1 MKKNELM
8 FSYFGIKPTDSKRV
22 LKEAYEA
29 RVKEIKSK
37 MITCLPDQRN
47 QYKNHLNMIEGIYFS
62 LEKSLAGKEPEE
74 VFSKKEQEMFDMVRD
89 FYDVLEENDYV
100 ASPNYRGDE
109 DQFRNS
115 IDNELGISKKK
126 VGAVIIGHSAIDMIQ
141 YLFTNELT
149 ITLFCWGGADEN
161 EEYQQVLDALVDLV
175 QQLGF
180 KAKLKE
186 GDRHH
191 IYLKVD
197 IDPFTDMPS

>member
-1 MKKNELM
+1 MKHNELM

-22 LKEAYEA
+22 LKEAYEV
-29 RVKEIKSK
+29 RVEEIKDK
-37 MITCLPDQRN
+37 MITCLPGQRN
-47 QYKNHLNMIEGIYFS
+47 QYKDHLKMIEGIYYC
-62 LEKSLAGKEPEE
+62 LEKSFSGNEPKEM
-74 VFSKKEQEMFDMVRD
+74 FSKKNQEMLDMVIE
-89 FYDVLEENDYV
+89 FYEVLDKNDYI

-149 ITLFCWGGADEN
+149 ITFFCWGGVDEN
-161 EEYQQVLDALVDLV
+161 KEYQQFFDAIVDLV

-180 KAKLKE
+180 KAELKE